1 MMRVSAGTAVALKLL
16 NWKMQEYPTT
26 AYFLQTVDYEDGKYE
41 ESCLMGCKFC
51 PLSSSSMG
59 TRDRLSRI
67 IWPAFP
73 RKTLERALLHV
84 HEVGIR
90 RICLQGTRRKES
102 MNALTTAL
110 SWISSRV
117 STPVSV
123 SAWLENIHE
132 VDRLIQAGAERVSI
146 ALDVASPRE
155 YSRVKGGFLQKR
167 LEFLLEAA
175 QNYPGCITTHLI
187 CGLGETEEELLQVAH
202 DLLREDVT
210 VALFAFTP
218 VKGTPLANY
227 SPPEPSAYRRV
238 QAALHLLRRHSVN
251 LSSFR
256 FYQGKLISLGRDR
269 QNLREALEK
278 GAAFETVGCAYCN
291 RPYYNERPGG
301 FFYNYPRPLTSQEEE
316 ENYNLLWDS
325 LGGQA
330 ACSASHK

>member
-1 MMRVSAGTAVALKLL
+1 LMRVSAGTAVALKLL

-123 SAWLENIHE
+123 SAWLENIHVFYWE
-132 VDRLIQAGAERVSI
+132 SHERYPLQEGKVDWEEYCRVINESGSVHYMLLEFVQNDDPEQFFEDAERLKEI
-146 ALDVASPRE
+146 
-155 YSRVKGGFLQKR
+155 
-167 LEFLLEAA
+167 
-175 QNYPGCITTHLI
+175 
-187 CGLGETEEELLQVAH
+187 
-202 DLLREDVT
+202 
-210 VALFAFTP
+210 
-218 VKGTPLANY
+218 
-227 SPPEPSAYRRV
+227 
-238 QAALHLLRRHSVN
+238 
-251 LSSFR
+251 
-256 FYQGKLISLGRDR
+256 IS
-269 QNLREALEK
+269 
-278 GAAFETVGCAYCN
+278 
-291 RPYYNERPGG
+291 
-301 FFYNYPRPLTSQEEE
+301 
-316 ENYNLLWDS
+316 
-325 LGGQA
+325 
-330 ACSASHK
+330 